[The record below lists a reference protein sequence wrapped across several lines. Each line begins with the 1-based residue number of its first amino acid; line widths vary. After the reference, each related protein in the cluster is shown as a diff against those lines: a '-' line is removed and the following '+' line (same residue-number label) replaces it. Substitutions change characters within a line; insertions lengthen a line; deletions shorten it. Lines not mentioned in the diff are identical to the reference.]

1 MKSLEL
7 VVIVLNKIEYLTE
20 ILDGFVE
27 EGLRGATV
35 IDSSGMGHI
44 LANYIPFFARFADME
59 EENKKHSKTI
69 FTVVDSAYERN
80 KAVKVVEETIGDISQ
95 PDTAFIFSLPVN
107 FVKGLNS
114 RGGNDK

>member
-1 MKSLEL
+1 MTKLEL
-7 VVIVLNKIEYLTE
+7 VVIVLNKTEFLTE

-44 LANYIPFFARFADME
+44 LANYIPFFAKFADME
-59 EENKKHSKTI
+59 EEQKNHSKTI
-69 FTVVDSAYERN
+69 FTVVDSEFERN
-80 KAVKVVEETIGDISQ
+80 KAVRVVEEIIGDISE
-95 PDTAFIFSLPVN
+95 PNTAFIFSLPVN

-114 RGGNDK
+114 RGGNDE